1 VSVNQG
7 HYLCYR
13 PDRLDLPA
21 FAAFRE
27 WLLDE
32 GTASRGVETEA

>member
-1 VSVNQG
+1 VNQGG

-21 FAAFRE
+21 FVAFRE
-27 WLLDE
+27 WLLEE
-32 GTASRGVETEA
+32 GVASRGAETEA

>member
-1 VSVNQG
+1 MRVDQG

-27 WLLDE
+27 WILGE
-32 GTASRGVETEA
+32 GAQSRGASAD

>member
-1 VSVNQG
+1 MNQG

-21 FAAFRE
+21 FAAFRA

-32 GTASRGVETEA
+32 GQKSRGVEAEA